1 MQPPDPAKKRLT
13 RITCAPF
20 TAGHLRA
27 EVEALGFEIQDEDAV
42 GVHVGASLL
51 ECMPLNLRLRTAQH
65 VLWLLARFRC
75 PTPDALYKEVA
86 AFPWETLIANDGFV
100 SVVSNVEHPK
110 VTNSLY
116 PSRVVKDAIVDRISK
131 HTGARP
137 DSGPDR
143 SQTVINLFWKGEK
156 AWVYLNTSGER
167 LGDRGYRKLPHH
179 APMRETLAAAVLLAA
194 GYDGEVP
201 LINPMSGSG
210 TLAIEA
216 ALIATGRAPG
226 LLRSNYGLLH
236 TMLGVDEAWREARR
250 EAGKLRRAKERGP
263 VPRIVASDHDPSAI
277 DAARRNARAAGVEQ
291 HIEFVECDFAETP
304 LRGEGAETPLR
315 AEVAET
321 PPHGEGAESP
331 TGDEPGI
338 IIMNPEYGER
348 MGEAADLAET
358 YARIGDF
365 FKQRC
370 AGWTGFVFTGSKELA
385 GKIGLR
391 AASKRPFMNAKI
403 ECRLLG
409 YEMWEGSQIAK

>member
-1 MQPPDPAKKRLT
+1 MQPPDPTKKRLT

-20 TAGHLRA
+20 TAPYLRA
-27 EVEALGFEIQDEDAV
+27 EVEALGFEIQDEDPV

-51 ECMPLNLRLRTAQH
+51 DCMPLNLRLRTAQH
-65 VLWLLARFRC
+65 VLWLLSRFRC
-75 PTPDALYKEVA
+75 PSPDALYTEVA
-86 AFPWETLIANDGFV
+86 AFPWETLIANDGYV

-131 HTGARP
+131 RTGARP

-179 APMRETLAAAVLLAA
+179 APMRETLAAAVLIAA
-194 GYDGEVP
+194 GYTGDQP
-201 LINPMSGSG
+201 LINPMCGSG

-226 LLRSNYGLLH
+226 LLRSNYALLH
-236 TMLGVDEAWREARR
+236 TMLDLDDPWREARR
-250 EAGKLRRAKERGP
+250 DAGKLKRPKERGP

-291 HIEFVECDFAETP
+291 HIEFVECDFADTP
-304 LRGEGAETPLR
+304 L
-315 AEVAET
+315 
-321 PPHGEGAESP
+321 
-331 TGDEPGI
+331 GDEPGI

-348 MGEAADLAET
+348 MGQAADLAET

-409 YEMWEGSQIAK
+409 YEMWEGSQIAKGPNSQIAK